1 MWLWVCEGQME
12 SVIAKPIGMAL
23 RSSFFKNGTSDAM
36 MDRTL
41 SANAKEKILI
51 YLKTLNLKACSNALN
66 FVYHT
71 TFDLYTLQ
79 SRVRLNTLY
88 SAHYTRF
95 DKSNRV

>member
-41 SANAKEKILI
+41 SANAEEKILI
-51 YLKTLNLKACSNALN
+51 YSKTLNLTSVISLTHC
-66 FVYHT
+66 T
-71 TFDLYTLQ
+71 TFKKKH
-79 SRVRLNTLY
+79 
-88 SAHYTRF
+88 A
-95 DKSNRV
+95 KSLT